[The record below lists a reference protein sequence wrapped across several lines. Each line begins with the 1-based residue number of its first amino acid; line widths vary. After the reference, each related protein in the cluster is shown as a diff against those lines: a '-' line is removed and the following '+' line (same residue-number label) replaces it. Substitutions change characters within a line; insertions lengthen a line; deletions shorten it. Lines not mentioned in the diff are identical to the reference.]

1 MKVRWLIGVVL
12 LVAGTCAQG
21 QQFRGDVLGQH
32 NLGPSGTSPTKGG
45 LSAPCLYCHAPH
57 SGLGSQAPLWNQ
69 KLTTQTYTTYMSTTY
84 SETSANQP
92 MLGSDSNLCLSCHD
106 GSIAP
111 GQTVAYGQ
119 FPMSGSMAAADNFGS
134 NLSSSHPFSLVLPL
148 KDSADLVPSLYNSGT
163 TADPAGAVR
172 LINGNIECTT
182 CHNAHVEVTDL
193 VGMNFLVR
201 DSSSGQLCLACHTST
216 SRKVNNVSNYLS
228 GWTTSVH
235 ATAANKIATQSGV
248 NLGAY
253 PTVPLNA
260 CASCHME
267 HNAPGAARLLRGKN
281 ENDCS
286 ACHGAGGNI
295 SPVAPN
301 VFAEYANPKA
311 GHPFST
317 AGGTHDEAESALLNQ
332 NRHAT
337 CVDCHNP
344 HAALQVA
351 AFLPA
356 PTIRPSQTAVEGIS
370 ATDSITVLNPAVN
383 QYENCL
389 RCHGTSTGKTLVPAT
404 YGYLPVW
411 AVAGVDPLN
420 VIPQFSLQATSS
432 HPVTHVSNSPY
443 PQPSLRAFMLNEDGI
458 TPGRAMGTQILCT
471 DCHNSDD
478 NREFGGS
485 GPNGPH
491 GSKWTHILE
500 RQYVMSQ
507 APLSGQPITN
517 LFPTPDLS
525 VNGPYALC
533 GKCHDLTQ
541 VVANTSF
548 SEHARHIND
557 GFSCST
563 CHTAHGMGAT
573 SATISGE
580 RLVNFDLNVVAPN
593 GTNPISYTRAT
604 NSCTLTCHQHAHQTA
619 SAAAVRRHR

>member
-1 MKVRWLIGVVL
+1 MKDRWSIGVVL

-32 NLGPSGTSPTKGG
+32 NLGPSGSSPTKGG

-69 KLTTQTYTTYMSTTY
+69 KLTTQTYTTYTSTTY

-119 FPMSGSMAAADNFGS
+119 FPMSGSMAAVDSFGS

-163 TADPAGAVR
+163 TADPTGAVR

-182 CHNAHVEVTDL
+182 CHNAHVEVTDV
-193 VGMNFLVR
+193 VGLNFLVR

-216 SRKVNNVSNYLS
+216 SRKVNNVSNYLA

-235 ATAANKIATQSGV
+235 ATAANKIAAQSGV

-253 PTVPLNA
+253 PTVALNA

-286 ACHGAGGNI
+286 ACHGAGGNV
-295 SPVAPN
+295 SPVALN

-404 YGYLPVW
+404 YGYLAVW
-411 AVAGVDPLN
+411 AVAAVDPLN

-443 PQPSLRAFMLNEDGI
+443 PQPSLRAFMLNEDGV

-507 APLSGQPITN
+507 APLPGQPITN

-541 VVANTSF
+541 VVANASF
-548 SEHARHIND
+548 SEHARHTND

>member
-1 MKVRWLIGVVL
+1 VKARFLPGFL
-12 LVAGTCAQG
+12 LLAGTVAYA
-21 QQFRGDVLGQH
+21 QQFSGDVLGKH
-32 NLGPSGTSPTKGG
+32 NLGPAGTSPLKGG
-45 LSAPCLYCHAPH
+45 LSAACLYCHAPH
-57 SGLGSQAPLWNQ
+57 SGLGSPALWNQ
-69 KLTTQTYTTYMSTTY
+69 TLTKQTYTTYTSTTNT
-84 SETSANQP
+84 ETGATQP
-92 MLGSDSNLCLSCHD
+92 LLGSDSNQCLSCHD

-111 GQTVAYGQ
+111 GQTVAYGR
-119 FPMSGSMAAADNFGS
+119 FPMSGSMTAADNFGS

-148 KDSADLVPSLYNSGT
+148 KDSADLVPSLHNSGT
-163 TADPAGAVR
+163 TADPTGAVR
-172 LINGNIECTT
+172 LINGNIECTS

-193 VGMNFLVR
+193 VGLNFLVR

-216 SRKVNNVSNYLS
+216 GRTANNVSNYLT

-235 ATAANKIATQSGV
+235 ATAANKIAAQPGM

-253 PTVPLNA
+253 PTVALNA
-260 CASCHME
+260 CTSCHMV

-281 ENDCS
+281 ENDCTT
-286 ACHGAGGNI
+286 CHGAGGNM
-295 SPVAPN
+295 SPVALD
-301 VFAEYANPKA
+301 VSAELAKA
-311 GHPFST
+311 GHPYST
-317 AGGTHDEAESALLNQ
+317 AGGTHDAAEAVLLSQ

-344 HAALQVA
+344 HAALQVT
-351 AFLPA
+351 AFLAPPA
-356 PTIRPSQTAVEGIS
+356 LRPSQTSVEGIS
-370 ATDSITVLNPAVN
+370 ATDGITVLNPAVN

-411 AVAGVDPLN
+411 AVAAVDPLN
-420 VIPQFSLQATSS
+420 VIPQFSLQASSS
-432 HPVTHVSNSPY
+432 HPVTHTSNSPY
-443 PQPSLRAFMLNEDGI
+443 PQLSLRPFMLNEDGL

-478 NREFGGS
+478 NREFGGA

-507 APLSGQPITN
+507 AAVPGQLITN

-533 GKCHDLTQ
+533 GKCHDLSK
-541 VVANTSF
+541 VVANTTF

-573 SATISGE
+573 SGSISGQ
-580 RLVNFDLNVVAPN
+580 RLVNFDVNVVAPN
-593 GTNPISYTRAT
+593 GTNPISYNRAT
-604 NSCTLTCHQHAHQTA
+604 NSCTLTCHQHAHSGVA
-619 SAAAVRRHR
+619 APAAVKRRK